1 MSTQAQ
7 TDGKGTDTLDKET
20 IHHILS
26 NERRKHVLS
35 ILDEMDR
42 IDKGELA
49 TLVTARE
56 MDTDPNDLS
65 SQERKR
71 VMVALQQ
78 CHLPKLEDNDVITW
92 DGNTIKASDELD
104 DVIEHLEYDSRK
116 TKLRYAAEAVLGAL
130 PFIVIAA
137 VSL

>member
-1 MSTQAQ
+1 MNIDAH

-26 NERRKHVLS
+26 NERRQHVVSL
-35 ILDEMDR
+35 LDEMDR

-56 MDTDPNDLS
+56 MDTEPDNLS

-78 CHLPKLEDNDVITW
+78 CHLPKLEDNNVIQS
-92 DGNTIKASDELD
+92 DGNTVEATDELET
-104 DVIEHLEYDSRK
+104 VLEHLEYDK
-116 TKLRYAAEAVLGAL
+116 TKTKIRYTLEAVMGAL
-130 PFIVIAA
+130 PFIVLAA